1 MKFLRK
7 KAGGLELA
15 VMDATD
21 HSFPKHSHDE
31 FYIGANIIGRERIWL
46 DGKEY
51 EASIDDVTLYNPG
64 SVQSA
69 DAGGQPWRY
78 ASLYVDAATFW
89 DLTDSHNQTFLETPI
104 LTNPMLAARIR
115 ELISFGLSPAGA
127 GEEEIREQTALLLQC
142 ILSTS
147 GQSGAASREQRAA
160 NRAQAKRVAEH
171 LLDTMAAPPSLAELA
186 RQEGTTQLRLLRAFQ
201 QQFGLPP
208 FAWLNVE
215 KLKRARHLIDRGHSL
230 AAIAHELGFS
240 DQAHFTRRFRDMYG
254 VPPGL
259 WKAAAAE
266 TCGGAAGG

>member
-46 DGKEY
+46 DGRVY

-69 DAGGQPWRY
+69 EAGGQTWRY

-89 DLTDSHNQTFLETPI
+89 ELTDSHSQTFLEKPV
-104 LTNPMLAARIR
+104 LTNPGLASHIR
-115 ELISFGLSPAGA
+115 DFTGFGLSSAA
-127 GEEEIREQTALLLQC
+127 EDEIREQTALLLQR
-142 ILSTS
+142 ILTAS
-147 GQSGAASREQRAA
+147 GQSGVTAREPRAA
-160 NRAQAKRVAEH
+160 NGRQARRVAEH

-201 QQFGLPP
+201 QHFGLPP

-215 KLKRARHLIDRGHSL
+215 KLKRARHLIDRGQSL
-230 AAIAHELGFS
+230 AGIAHELGFS

-259 WKAAAAE
+259 WKAAAKQLRE
-266 TCGGAAGG
+266 DMAAD